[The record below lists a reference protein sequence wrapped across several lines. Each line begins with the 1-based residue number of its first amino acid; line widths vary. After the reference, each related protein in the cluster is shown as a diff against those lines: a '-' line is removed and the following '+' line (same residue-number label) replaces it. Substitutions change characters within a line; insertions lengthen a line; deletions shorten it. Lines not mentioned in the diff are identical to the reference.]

1 MFSSLNGL
9 WQWIIENAS
18 TFSGI
23 TSVGMLII
31 WATYLQLLLHNF
43 RMQRRP
49 QIIINRGKG
58 RDINSVCLLSNMSK
72 QSVFI
77 DLVMVRIT
85 TSQTQWLCNVTDV
98 VDESGKPLEIVR
110 QEEGV
115 DASLN
120 EFTRQG
126 PMVSGDYMEAGT
138 FGNMIRQA
146 GISQGIEFDDRYDIA
161 GEDELVS
168 IEVSL
173 IAVFGAEGHQIGAR
187 RTFYIEKADDDGR
200 ILLIPDD
207 TRTQQ
212 FKTRRQRRTLQRWRS
227 ELEEVPET
235 E

>member
-1 MFSSLNGL
+1 MFASLDAL
-9 WQWIIENAS
+9 WQWITENAS

-31 WATYLQLLLHNF
+31 WAIYLQLLLHNF

-58 RDINSVCLLSNMSK
+58 RDINSVCLFSNMSK

-77 DLVMVRIT
+77 DLVMARIT
-85 TSQTQWLCNVTDV
+85 TSKRQWLCNVTDI
-98 VDESGKPLEIVR
+98 VDDTGQPVSIDRHDKGRDINLH
-110 QEEGV
+110 
-115 DASLN
+115 

-146 GISQGIEFDDRYDIA
+146 GFAGGIEFDENHDIA

-168 IEVSL
+168 IEIGL
-173 IAVFGAEGHQIGAR
+173 IATFGAEKHQIGAR
-187 RTFYIEKADDDGR
+187 RTFYIQKADDGR
-200 ILLIPDD
+200 VLLVPDD
-207 TRTQQ
+207 ARTQQ
-212 FKTRRQRRTLQRWRS
+212 FKTRRQRRTLQRWRR
-227 ELEEVPET
+227 ELEDVPNE
-235 E
+235 